1 MAFFL
6 LAGMAVLVQ
15 SHMSLVVP
23 GPARNAVDRKLPI
36 FQQYPWYPF
45 VRKNIYI
52 YIKSCCR
59 YLQRERA
66 RERERERARAR
77 VRTVLILCRLLLVKY
92 MDHELTRKY
101 TYDRLPVLLKG
112 TELFEPKSSLG
123 PAASLRMYSSRDR

>member
-1 MAFFL
+1 M
-6 LAGMAVLVQ
+6 
-15 SHMSLVVP
+15 VP
-23 GPARNAVDRKLPI
+23 ICKKK
-36 FQQYPWYPF
+36 Y
-45 VRKNIYI
+45 IYI
-52 YIKSCCR
+52 YKILLPLSTER
-59 YLQRERA
+59 ARA
-66 RERERERARAR
+66 RERERESARAR

>member
-6 LAGMAVLVQ
+6 FGGMTVLVQ
-15 SHMSLVVP
+15 THMSLVVP

-36 FQQYPWYPF
+36 FQQYPWYPY
-45 VRKNIYI
+45 VRA
-52 YIKSCCR
+52 ST
-59 YLQRERA
+59 
-66 RERERERARAR
+66 R
-77 VRTVLILCRLLLVKY
+77 VRTVLILCRLPFVKY